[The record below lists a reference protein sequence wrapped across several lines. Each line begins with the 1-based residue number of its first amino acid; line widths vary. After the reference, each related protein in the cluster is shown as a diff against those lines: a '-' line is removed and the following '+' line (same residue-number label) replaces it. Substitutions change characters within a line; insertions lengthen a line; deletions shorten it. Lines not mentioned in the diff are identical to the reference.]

1 MLILELRLSPEYVLD
16 KMEMYE
22 VTALAKYK
30 YFTYKEAWE
39 QTRMLSYIIAACN
52 STKKLKITDIIKF
65 PWDNEDK
72 AETNIVT
79 QQDIE
84 RLQRKAEEY
93 LKSKQ
98 N

>member
-1 MLILELRLSPEYVLD
+1 MLILELRLSPDYVLD

-22 VTALAKYK
+22 VKTLAKYK
-30 YFTYKEAWE
+30 YFTYKESWE
-39 QTRMLSYIIAACN
+39 QTRMLAYIVAACN
-52 STKKLKITDIIKF
+52 STKKIKITDIIQF
-65 PWDNEDK
+65 PWDTQ
-72 AETNIVT
+72 ETEAKVIS